1 MDADDTRAQA
11 WYREPWPWI
20 LMSGPALVVV
30 AGLVTAWLAVRSDD
44 GLVLD
49 DYYKQGLAINQT
61 LSSSDTALRL
71 GMKAELHLAD
81 GRVRVLLGA
90 AGPDALSLRLA
101 HPTRAGLDQRVELA
115 MIRPGVY
122 EGRLQPL
129 RAGRW
134 HVLLEQ
140 KNWRLAGDW
149 LLPAESVL
157 TLGGDPAS
165 PRPAGY
171 SNQAKEGQ
179 P

>member
-1 MDADDTRAQA
+1 MNANDTRAQA

-20 LMSGPALVVV
+20 LMSGPAIVVV

-61 LSSSDTALRL
+61 LSRGDAALRL
-71 GMKAELHLAD
+71 GMKAELRLAD
-81 GRVRVLLGA
+81 GRVQVLLGA
-90 AGPDALSLRLA
+90 AGPDALTLQLA
-101 HPTRAGLDQRVELA
+101 HPTRAGLDQRIQLA
-115 MIRPGVY
+115 MVQPGVY

-134 HVLLEQ
+134 HVVLEQ
-140 KNWRLAGDW
+140 KSWRLAGDW
-149 LLPAESVL
+149 MLPAKSVL
-157 TLGGDPAS
+157 TLGGELAS
-165 PRPAGY
+165 PQPAGY
-171 SNQAKEGQ
+171 SNEPKEGK